1 MPTNGGSR
9 PLAGIRIIDLSNMIS
24 GPLAT
29 MILGDQGADVI
40 KVEAPGMGDPMRM
53 FGAMRG
59 GMSSTF
65 VNLNRSKRS
74 IVIDLR
80 GETGKEILR
89 RLIRKADVF
98 VQNFRPGV
106 VERLGFGHDAVRA
119 LAADVVY
126 ASISGFGDTG
136 PFSHRPVYDNVVQA
150 LSGVTAVQAD
160 PDTGKPELVRNLTLD
175 KATAYTVAQAVTAA
189 LLARARGRG
198 GQYVRVAMLD
208 AAIAFLW
215 PDGMMNH
222 TFLGDDVFRV
232 PPIATIYR
240 IYPTADGSITVAALT
255 DDQWARTCRATDR
268 EDLIEDPRFRS
279 IFDRLTHMQELREIV
294 TDIIAT
300 RTTAE
305 WCALSRSTT
314 FLTPPSCPWTTCPS
328 TRRCGRTARWWK
340 PSTRRR
346 VRCGRRFPPP
356 GSTPRLPSPIDQR
369 PPTANTRIK
378 CWARLATAE
387 RKSRRYERAGPWRRT
402 IGDTVNPRGNA

>member
-1 MPTNGGSR
+1 MTTNGHEG
-9 PLAGIRIIDLSNMIS
+9 PLAGHRVIDLSAMIS

-40 KVEAPGMGDPMRM
+40 KVEVPGLGDPMRM

-74 IVIDLR
+74 IAIDLR
-80 GETGKEILR
+80 GEAGKEILR
-89 RLIRKADVF
+89 RLIREADVF

-106 VERLGFGHDAVRA
+106 LDRLGFGYEAVRA
-119 LAADVVY
+119 LAPDIVY

-150 LSGVTAVQAD
+150 LSGVAAVQAD
-160 PDTGKPELVRNLTLD
+160 PDTGKPELVRNLSLD
-175 KATAYTVAQAVTAA
+175 KATAYTAAQAVTAA

-198 GQYVRVAMLD
+198 GQHVRLAMLD

-232 PPIATIYR
+232 PPFATIYR
-240 IYPTADGSITVAALT
+240 IYPTADGSITVSALT
-255 DDQWARTCRATDR
+255 DDQWAKACRAADR
-268 EDLIEDPRFRS
+268 GDLIEDPRFRS
-279 IFDRLTHMQELREIV
+279 LFDRMTHMRELRDVV
-294 TDIIAT
+294 TEIIAE

-305 WCALSRSTT
+305 WCVLYERHDVPHAPILS
-314 FLTPPSCPWTTCPS
+314 LDEVPEHPQ
-328 TRRCGRTARWWK
+328 
-340 PSTRRR
+340 
-346 VRCGRRFPPP
+346 VRANGILVE
-356 GSTPRLPSPIDQR
+356 TDH
-369 PPTANTRIK
+369 PTAGRMRQALPA
-378 CWARLATAE
+378 ARFDRTP
-387 RKSRRYERAGPWRRT
+387 AGPQGPAPT
-402 IGDTVNPRGNA
+402 YGQHTDEVLEAIGYSGEEIAKLRENGAVA

>member
-1 MPTNGGSR
+1 MPTNGGSG
-9 PLAGIRIIDLSNMIS
+9 PLAGIRVIDLSNMIS

-53 FGAMRG
+53 VGAMRG

-89 RLIRKADVF
+89 RLIRGADVF

-119 LAADVVY
+119 LAADIVY

-136 PFSHRPVYDNVVQA
+136 PLSHRPVYDNVVQA
-150 LSGVTAVQAD
+150 LSGVAAVQAD
-160 PDTGKPELVRNLTLD
+160 PDTGKPELIRNLTLD

-198 GQYVRVAMLD
+198 GQHVRIAMLD

-222 TFLGDDVFRV
+222 TLLGDDVFRV

-240 IYPTADGSITVAALT
+240 IYPTADGSITIAALT
-255 DDQWARTCRATDR
+255 DDQWARSCRATDR

-279 IFDRLTHMQELREIV
+279 IFDRMTHMQELREIV

-305 WCALSRSTT
+305 WCALCEKHDVPHAPILS
-314 FLTPPSCPWTTCPS
+314 LDEVPEHPQ
-328 TRRCGRTARWWK
+328 
-340 PSTRRR
+340 
-346 VRCGRRFPPP
+346 VRANG
-356 GSTPRLPSPIDQR
+356 TLVETEH
-369 PPTANTRIK
+369 PTAGAMRQALPA
-378 CWARLATAE
+378 ARFDATPTQPDRPAPTNGE
-387 RKSRRYERAGPWRRT
+387 HTDQVLGELGYSREEITALRESG
-402 IGDTVNPRGNA
+402 TVA